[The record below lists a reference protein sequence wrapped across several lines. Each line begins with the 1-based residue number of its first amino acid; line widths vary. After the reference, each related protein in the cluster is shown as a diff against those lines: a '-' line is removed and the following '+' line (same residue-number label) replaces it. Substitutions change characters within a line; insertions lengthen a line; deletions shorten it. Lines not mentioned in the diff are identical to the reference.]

1 MHLRPAILATVLSI
15 TVLAAVLLTVHPD
28 VRAAGT
34 ALPPPGPGLARATFA
49 GGCFWCMEAPFERLK
64 GVKEVISG
72 YTGGDTVDPT
82 YEEVSSGGTGHRESV
97 QVIYDPEQVTYGQ
110 LLDVFWHNVDPTTPN
125 RQFCD
130 VGEQYASAIFVHD
143 DEQKRLALASREQ
156 VERTKPFK
164 SAVVTPVLD
173 AGVFYKAEAYH
184 QDYYKKN
191 PVKYRFYRWN
201 CGRDQRLKQ
210 LWGAAPAH

>member
-1 MHLRPAILATVLSI
+1 MRLRPAALTV
-15 TVLAAVLLTVHPD
+15 VLAFAVLGGLFLAVHPEA
-28 VRAAGT
+28 RAAGT

-49 GGCFWCMEAPFERLK
+49 GGCFWCMEPPFERLK
-64 GVKEVISG
+64 GVKEVVSG
-72 YTGGDTVDPT
+72 YTGGDKVDPT

-97 QVIYDPEQVTYGQ
+97 QVIYDPAQVTYGQ

-130 VGEQYASAIFVHD
+130 VGEQYATAIFVHD
-143 DEQKRLALASREQ
+143 AEQKRLALASREQ
-156 VERTKPFK
+156 IEKTKPFK
-164 SAVVTPVLD
+164 EAVVTPVLE
-173 AGVFYKAEAYH
+173 AGVFYKAEGYH

-210 LWGAAPAH
+210 LWGQAPAH